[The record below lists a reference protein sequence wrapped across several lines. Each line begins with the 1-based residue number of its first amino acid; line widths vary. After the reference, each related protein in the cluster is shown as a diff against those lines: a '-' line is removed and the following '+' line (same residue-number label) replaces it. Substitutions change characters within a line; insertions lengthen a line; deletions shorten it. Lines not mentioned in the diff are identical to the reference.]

1 MPQIQRVLMAYAAQ
15 GLATPLRAIW
25 GYALIGEGP
34 ETYRK
39 SVAVQD
45 ICVNTPLGIATAT
58 DPGPKS
64 G

>member
-1 MPQIQRVLMAYAAQ
+1 MAYAAQ